1 MSTPINVYEP
11 FRAGLPPMR
20 AYLRSLWS
28 RRAFISEFSRSQLR
42 EQNFGSVFGQLWLV
56 LNPLL
61 LSGVSFLLIFIIGG
75 SSNSGRFAHLT
86 SCLFLFYLISNCL
99 TGGVKS
105 ITAGG
110 RLILNTAFPRI
121 MLPLSAGVVALF
133 RFIPTLAVFF
143 VIRSIV
149 GLEYSWQMFW
159 AIPLLVIAQIL
170 GSGLA
175 ILVSCINVYFRDIS
189 SFLPYMIRSLIYLS
203 PILYEASTL
212 PERFQRLEAAN
223 PLYHLLDSWSRVMVY
238 AQAPSMSSVLQALA
252 WALGIFIVGTYF
264 FLARERDFAVR
275 L

>member
-1 MSTPINVYEP
+1 MNVYEP

-42 EQNFGSVFGQLWLV
+42 QQNFGSVFGQLWLI

-61 LSGVSFLLIFIIGG
+61 LSGVYFLLIYIIGG
-75 SSNSGRFAHLT
+75 SSDSSRFAHLT
-86 SCLFLFYLISNCL
+86 STLFLFYLISNCL

-133 RFIPTLAVFF
+133 RFIPTLAVIF

-149 GLEYSWQMFW
+149 GLTYSWQMLW
-159 AIPLLVIAQIL
+159 AIPILAIALLL
-170 GSGLA
+170 GFGLA
-175 ILVSCINVYFRDIS
+175 ILISCINVYFRDIT
-189 SFLPYMIRSLIYLS
+189 SFLPYMVRTLLYLS
-203 PILYEASTL
+203 PVLYEAKTL
-212 PERFQRLEAAN
+212 PERFQKLEAAN
-223 PLYHLLDSWSRVMVY
+223 PIYHLLDSWSQVMVY
-238 AQAPSMSSVLQALA
+238 AQAPSLSSMLQALA
-252 WALGIFIVGTYF
+252 WALGVLIFGSYF